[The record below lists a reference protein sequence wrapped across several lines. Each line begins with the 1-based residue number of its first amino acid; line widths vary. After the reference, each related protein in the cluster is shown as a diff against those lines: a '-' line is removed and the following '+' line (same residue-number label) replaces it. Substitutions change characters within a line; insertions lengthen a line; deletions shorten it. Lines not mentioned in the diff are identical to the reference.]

1 MDKFVTKV
9 KRTTVESSSPMTSKK
24 GRVEID
30 YENLPTDL
38 GLRCSIWDYGPNDI
52 DRVRRSYL
60 QKGPCQPIC
69 HEFPQTLMMDE
80 LRRFNKDWFEQY
92 SDWLEYSV
100 AKDAAYCLYCY
111 LFKPKSNQGGGDVF
125 VGVGF
130 STWRKKE
137 KFDQHVGKHNSAHN
151 QARRKCQDLMSQRL
165 AASISTLFTS
175 NTNKCRIEYQTRLSA
190 AIDCVRFLLRQ
201 GLSFRGHDE
210 SELSTNRGN
219 YLELFHWL
227 ADHNQKI
234 NSSSFENAPKNSQ
247 LVSSDIQKD
256 LCIAATI
263 EVTNAIIKD
272 IGEAPITL
280 LVDESRDIST
290 KEQMAVALR
299 YVNKKGM
306 IVERCIGIE
315 HVANTTAISLKA
327 SIQKLFSRHK
337 LSLSSLRGQGYDG
350 ASNMQ
355 GEFRGL
361 KALILNENPCA
372 FYIHYFAYQLQLTL
386 VAISKNHAQVEF
398 LFEITSKIMNIVG
411 ASCKRKDILLA
422 KQHDRVLEAL
432 KKGEILSGRGLNQE
446 INL

>member
-9 KRTTVESSSPMTSKK
+9 KRTIVDSSSPMTSKK
-24 GRVEID
+24 DRAEID
-30 YENLPTDL
+30 YENLLADL
-38 GLRCSIWDYGPNDI
+38 GLRCSIWDYGPHDI

-69 HEFPQTLMMDE
+69 HEFPQTLMVDE
-80 LRRFNKDWFEQY
+80 LRRFNKDWFDQY

-100 AKDAAYCLYCY
+100 AKDVAYCLYCY

-130 STWRKKE
+130 SSWRKKE

-165 AASISTLFTS
+165 TVSISTLFTS
-175 NTNKCRIEYQTRLSA
+175 NTNKCRIDYRTRLSVA
-190 AIDCVRFLLRQ
+190 
-201 GLSFRGHDE
+201 
-210 SELSTNRGN
+210 TNC
-219 YLELFHWL
+219 
-227 ADHNQKI
+227 KI
-234 NSSSFENAPKNSQ
+234 NSSSFENASKNSQ

-256 LCIAATI
+256 LCIAAAI

-272 IGEAPITL
+272 IGESPITL

-290 KEQMAVALR
+290 KEQMAIALR
-299 YVNKKGM
+299 YVNKKEM

-315 HVANTTAISLKA
+315 HVANTTTISLKA
-327 SIQKLFSRHK
+327 SIQKLFSQHK
-337 LSLSSLRGQGYDG
+337 LSLSSLIGQGYDG

-372 FYIHYFAYQLQLTL
+372 FYIHCFAHQLQLTL
-386 VAISKNHAQVEF
+386 VAMSKNHAQVEF

-422 KQHDRVLEAL
+422 KQNDRVLEAL
-432 KKGEILSGRGLNQE
+432 KKGEILSGRDLNQE
-446 INL
+446 INLQRPGDSLGLTLWYIN